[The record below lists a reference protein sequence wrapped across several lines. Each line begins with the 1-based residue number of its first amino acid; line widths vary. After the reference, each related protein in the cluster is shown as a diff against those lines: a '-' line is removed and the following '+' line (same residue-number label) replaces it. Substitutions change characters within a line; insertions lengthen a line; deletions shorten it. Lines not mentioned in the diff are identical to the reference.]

1 MGVDA
6 LTAVP
11 SLRVRRHPLPWR
23 RSMRRY
29 VWSLVSLMLA
39 AAPLRAQGLREKIS
53 ELFIFTAGKDPLFL
67 GGTFGSDSATA
78 LHADHFV
85 PAANADNGSLIS
97 FISLA
102 ISQNVAN
109 LPVSATSGGSTFRFE
124 AGVPGPTSGSPG
136 AVFGERATTLG
147 RGRVF
152 VGANVNRLHFETL
165 RGVSLK
171 DVQMTFTHEN
181 VTGPQCDSIVGA
193 SCTPYGVPTH
203 ENDMIAL
210 RLALDIDMTV
220 TSFFLSFG
228 LLDRVDIGVVLPIV
242 STSLRGTSNAQI
254 IPFGGTTAQHFFGG
268 TPANPQLSTSRFV
281 DGSATGIGDIAARVK
296 VSVTQTERTTFAV
309 LGDVRFPTGSEDDL
323 LGSGHVAARGLGI
336 LSARFGAFSP
346 HANLGYL
353 FRSGDLQN
361 DAVLATVGFDHRM
374 APWATMAVDLVSE
387 LQVGESKQRLPGPVT
402 YDLPFRRTIDVPHLP
417 NDRDDLINGSFG
429 FKFTTR
435 AGVTLVA
442 NTLFPL
448 NRGGARPHV
457 LWAAGLE
464 YNF

>member
-1 MGVDA
+1 MRSSVFFFQAEDGIRDLTVTGVQTCA
-6 LTAVP
+6 LP
-11 SLRVRRHPLPWR
+11 
-23 RSMRRY
+23 
-29 VWSLVSLMLA
+29 
-39 AAPLRAQGLREKIS
+39 IS
-53 ELFIFTAGKDPLFL
+53 
-67 GGTFGSDSATA
+67 
-78 LHADHFV
+78 
-85 PAANADNGSLIS
+85 
-97 FISLA
+97 
-102 ISQNVAN
+102 
-109 LPVSATSGGSTFRFE
+109 VSATSGGSTFRFE
-124 AGVPGPTSGSPG
+124 GGVPVPTSGSPG
-136 AVFGERATTLG
+136 AVFGERAQTLG

-296 VSVTQTERTTFAV
+296 VNVTQSERTTF
-309 LGDVRFPTGSEDDL
+309 
-323 LGSGHVAARGLGI
+323 
-336 LSARFGAFSP
+336 
-346 HANLGYL
+346 
-353 FRSGDLQN
+353 
-361 DAVLATVGFDHRM
+361 
-374 APWATMAVDLVSE
+374 
-387 LQVGESKQRLPGPVT
+387 
-402 YDLPFRRTIDVPHLP
+402 
-417 NDRDDLINGSFG
+417 
-429 FKFTTR
+429 
-435 AGVTLVA
+435 
-442 NTLFPL
+442 
-448 NRGGARPHV
+448 
-457 LWAAGLE
+457 
-464 YNF
+464 